1 MSKEEMVEALGRHY
15 GCERND
21 DGEYDLND
29 YDWQSGCYKNGR
41 WFSLTD
47 VVNILEQFCDEW

>member
-1 MSKEEMVEALGRHY
+1 MSKEEMIEALGRHY

-21 DGEYDLND
+21 NGEYDLSD

-41 WFSLTD
+41 LFSLAD
-47 VVNILEQFCDEW
+47 VVDILEQFCED